1 MIDSIL
7 DQVEANMEPSL
18 QRKAYLEGV
27 INQYRELNDQ
37 IAELE
42 YKIERENNF
51 RENFELQRDINLQQL
66 QKIQNEYNQTKEDL
80 EKSAIRNAVLSS
92 ANSSTP
98 LISQRT
104 RIIGNT
110 NFVQYA
116 RLQSQILNLKQIYLQ
131 KIDTLSKLRRSVYC
145 LDNNEEFTYNEQ
157 PDLFSFQETH
167 PDILQRMKTPLLC
180 PKYEAGS
187 IISSII
193 PSDLQNSINQENNI
207 EFHSTSFI
215 PKYLKSKPID
225 SLITSFFVNSEE
237 QGKILQTKKQRLND
251 LNNQIYQLDNDRYN
265 IINSVRINLADHLTE
280 IQQKRFKL
288 CSEVIFEAQ
297 KQINQAQ
304 TIVDGLNQ
312 CFHGENHEVFAN
324 DTQIK
329 LLINDITKDVQQI
342 ISKGNRLFVAPSLTP
357 IQFQDPPKLII
368 DQISTEQITRCK
380 EKINKLNE
388 ILDTSENYQ
397 NLAIEELNEIVE
409 SLTNISKSQTTSLS
423 NLSIS
428 DNSVNDDSDEIE
440 KFLELKRKVLSKQ
453 KERLTDL
460 KDMIEMLPDTVKSL
474 EVENIPEIEESK
486 IQKDNFM
493 EEIEVMTPPVSDPFT
508 DSNQVLLQ
516 KILSR
521 KVEIKENPEN
531 VEPKTRNVDYKTGKF
546 QSKIDSWTNIIGEGL
561 DIDFSKEIEK
571 RNSLEEEFSETI
583 SKEMSALETKI
594 FRHESREKR
603 QTKLKELRDQV
614 DSSRDEYEQIKSFIH
629 QSQKKIEELNEK
641 INSTNEN
648 INQTKQETERIDH
661 ENKEYEE
668 LVSKKKTLIEE
679 ISKFKTTSERENNK
693 ILEQIKKLS
702 SQSNKQKDK

>member
-80 EKSAIRNAVLSS
+80 EKSAIKNAVLSS

-428 DNSVNDDSDEIE
+428 DNSINDDSDEIE

>member
-80 EKSAIRNAVLSS
+80 EKSAIKNAVLSS

-428 DNSVNDDSDEIE
+428 DNSLNDDSDEIE

-546 QSKIDSWTNIIGEGL
+546 QSKIDSWTDIIGEGL

>member
-1 MIDSIL
+1 M
-7 DQVEANMEPSL
+7 
-18 QRKAYLEGV
+18 
-27 INQYRELNDQ
+27 
-37 IAELE
+37 
-42 YKIERENNF
+42 
-51 RENFELQRDINLQQL
+51 
-66 QKIQNEYNQTKEDL
+66 
-80 EKSAIRNAVLSS
+80 
-92 ANSSTP
+92 
-98 LISQRT
+98 
-104 RIIGNT
+104 
-110 NFVQYA
+110 
-116 RLQSQILNLKQIYLQ
+116 
-131 KIDTLSKLRRSVYC
+131 
-145 LDNNEEFTYNEQ
+145 
-157 PDLFSFQETH
+157 
-167 PDILQRMKTPLLC
+167 
-180 PKYEAGS
+180 
-187 IISSII
+187 
-193 PSDLQNSINQENNI
+193 
-207 EFHSTSFI
+207 
-215 PKYLKSKPID
+215 
-225 SLITSFFVNSEE
+225 
-237 QGKILQTKKQRLND
+237 
-251 LNNQIYQLDNDRYN
+251 
-265 IINSVRINLADHLTE
+265 ADHLTE

-428 DNSVNDDSDEIE
+428 DNSLNDDSDEIE

-508 DSNQVLLQ
+508 DSNQVCC
-516 KILSR
+516 R
-521 KVEIKENPEN
+521 
-531 VEPKTRNVDYKTGKF
+531 RF
-546 QSKIDSWTNIIGEGL
+546 
-561 DIDFSKEIEK
+561 
-571 RNSLEEEFSETI
+571 
-583 SKEMSALETKI
+583 
-594 FRHESREKR
+594 
-603 QTKLKELRDQV
+603 
-614 DSSRDEYEQIKSFIH
+614 
-629 QSQKKIEELNEK
+629 
-641 INSTNEN
+641 
-648 INQTKQETERIDH
+648 
-661 ENKEYEE
+661 
-668 LVSKKKTLIEE
+668 
-679 ISKFKTTSERENNK
+679 
-693 ILEQIKKLS
+693 
-702 SQSNKQKDK
+702 